1 MLKPSHPAH
10 IPSGLHYTFLQ
21 HEAWEVVPAA
31 GGGSSRESFPSFG
44 PKWSTVASKPLLPL
58 SLSTPVCQCHSD
70 GGCSEAD
77 TALLGQMQLLVEK
90 DIQPCGREQREMKGR
105 KHLCNVIAL

>member
-31 GGGSSRESFPSFG
+31 GGGSSQESFPSFG

-58 SLSTPVCQCHSD
+58 RLSTQFVSV
-70 GGCSEAD
+70 
-77 TALLGQMQLLVEK
+77 TQMVGAAKLT
-90 DIQPCGREQREMKGR
+90 QPS
-105 KHLCNVIAL
+105 